1 MGTTSD
7 LSVEIASRH
16 AVYMEGLKT
25 GYVREFDKFLR
36 VMQSDILEQI
46 RRIDDPA
53 KMSAKR
59 LNGMLRAI
67 NETLK
72 TGAANY
78 EAVWR
83 AQIAEVGEYAAE
95 FEVRA
100 LGKVVKFDYALPT
113 PAQISTAVYSSP
125 LSATG
130 VYEGMLLEPFFKDV
144 IGKTQKRV
152 EGAIRLTSAQGG
164 TTQDLVRKIRGTRAG
179 KFTDGLMQLSRR
191 DAEAIART
199 SLHHVANVSREA
211 VWSANSDVIEQVE
224 FLAVLDGRTS
234 AICRSLSGE
243 RFDVVEGPVPPLHIN
258 CRSTRVAVFNDGL
271 DFLDKAGS
279 QFARGENGVSHV
291 SPDLTYYGWLKTQSA
306 KFQDSV
312 IGPDRGALLRNGGI
326 TSERFAELQLNKN
339 FQPITLDAMRKLEP
353 IAFESAGI

>member
-1 MGTTSD
+1 MGTTRD

-25 GYVREFDKFLR
+25 GYVKEFDKFLR
-36 VMQSDILEQI
+36 VMQRDILEQI

-67 NETLK
+67 NETLR

-78 EAVWR
+78 EKVWR
-83 AQIAEVGEYAAE
+83 AQIAELGAYSAE
-95 FEVRA
+95 FETRA
-100 LGKVVKFDYALPT
+100 LGKVLKYDFTLPPPSQLAT
-113 PAQISTAVYSSP
+113 AFYSTP

-144 IGKTQKRV
+144 IGKTAQRV
-152 EGAIRLTSAQGG
+152 EGAIRLVSAQGG

-179 KFTDGLMQLSRR
+179 RFKDGLMQVSRR
-191 DAEAIART
+191 DAEAVART

-243 RFDVVEGPVPPLHIN
+243 RFNVGEGPIPPLHIN
-258 CRSTRVAVFNDGL
+258 CRSTRVAVFKDGL

-279 QFARGENGVSHV
+279 QFARGETGVSHV
-291 SPDLTYYGWLKTQSA
+291 SSDLTYYGWLKTQSA
-306 KFQDSV
+306 SFQDSV
-312 IGPDRGALLRNGGI
+312 IGPDRGALLRNGGL
-326 TSERFAELQLNKN
+326 SSSRFAELQLNKN
-339 FQPITLDAMRKLEP
+339 FKPITLDQMRKIEP
-353 IAFESAGI
+353 LAFESAGI